1 MIQIFSLKLFKQN
14 KTKKKKKNCIFYT
27 GIDLIV
33 SFELMQ
39 LVEICDKQNHCYS
52 KESQTS
58 IKVNSTTTAK

>member
-39 LVEICDKQNHCYS
+39 LVEICDKPNRFYS
-52 KESQTS
+52 KESQTL
-58 IKVNSTTTAK
+58 IKVNFIITAK